1 MNKITPVINMDGKCE
16 EAIHYYEHV
25 FSTKVDFIMHYSDA
39 NKEDWDIELTE
50 EQKKYVYHCEMS
62 ICNQRFM
69 FSDIITFEIVKG
81 NNFFCVIT
89 CDTKQEVED
98 VYKRLEKESKIL
110 IPLHET
116 TYSSATVNLIDK
128 YGLRWAIM
136 TEGNSK

>member
-1 MNKITPVINMDGKCE
+1 MNKITPVINMDGQCE
-16 EAIHYYEHV
+16 EAIHYYEYV
-25 FSTKVDFIMHYSDA
+25 FSTKADFILHYSDA
-39 NKEDWDIELTE
+39 KKEDFSIELTE
-50 EQKKYVYHCEMS
+50 EQKKYVYHCEMT

-69 FSDIITFEIVKG
+69 FSDIVAFEIVKG
-81 NNFFCVIT
+81 NNLFCVIT

-98 VYKRLEKESKIL
+98 IYRRIVKDSKIL

-136 TEGNSK
+136 TEGNNQ